1 MHFWGSFLLA
11 MAVGGAVSGFLF
23 SFVFQRDWFKKIGIA
38 GGGAGAA
45 TSIYRF
51 EKAAIRGLLLGTLTG
66 GTLMCASF
74 FAPSYLEERN
84 GGVILVVDGDTIKV
98 GGQRLRLKG
107 IATAEIAD
115 AQCEA
120 ERLLGEKAKSF
131 LTGVVSGGLPYIH
144 YTGEFAPHERPLIV
158 LYANGNNV
166 NDMLVR
172 AKHAVE
178 WDGTRP
184 LFCPPIDPT
193 ISR

>member
-11 MAVGGAVSGFLF
+11 MAVGGAVSGFLV
-23 SFVFQRDWFKKIGIA
+23 SFIFQRDWLKKIGIA
-38 GGGAGAA
+38 GGGDA

-51 EKAAIRGLLLGTLTG
+51 EKATIRGLLLGTLIG
-66 GTLMCASF
+66 GALMCASF
-74 FAPSYLEERN
+74 FAPSYLEEKN

-107 IATAEIAD
+107 IATPEILD

-120 ERLLGEKAKSF
+120 EKVLGEKAKAF
-131 LTGVVSGGLPYIH
+131 LNGVVSGGLPYIH
-144 YTGEFAPHERPLIV
+144 YTGEFASGKRPLVV
-158 LYANGNNV
+158 LYANGKNV

-172 AKHAVE
+172 AKHAVK

-193 ISR
+193 ISQ